1 MTQTGIQLEFGI
13 IIITVSLNLMTDIF
27 FLLSCAVDAM
37 PEPIFHF
44 TNFNNVQVALT
55 LHEVYIFAKSIPIT
69 RVPQFTFIS

>member
-1 MTQTGIQLEFGI
+1 
-13 IIITVSLNLMTDIF
+13 MTDIF

-55 LHEVYIFAKSIPIT
+55 LNEVYIFAKSIHIT
-69 RVPQFTFIS
+69 